1 MATLARGHGL
11 SPVAQALGVNY
22 TALKRHLVAS
32 PAPEPSGAGAVP
44 PGFVEVPVATWPPD
58 QSGQW
63 VIELEDR
70 RGLKLTLR
78 LAQSDRVAALAL
90 APGLWRHR
98 S

>member
-32 PAPEPSGAGAVP
+32 PTPEPSRAGAVP

-70 RGLKLTLR
+70 RGWKLTLR
-78 LAQSDRVAALAL
+78 LAQSESVAALAL
-90 APGLWRHR
+90 AQGLWRQR